1 MMCTKILII
10 SSIRS
15 LAMEKKI
22 YFTLVELFLFTTET
36 PIKLGEERNTKKE
49 ICFNFILGNVLESLL
64 PFVVGQT
71 R

>member
-1 MMCTKILII
+1 
-10 SSIRS
+10 
-15 LAMEKKI
+15 MEKEI
-22 YFTLVELFLFTTET
+22 FTFVELFLFITET

-71 R
+71 Q